1 VALLWL
7 LARQRVAQLGY
18 ILTMLNVTYYG
29 MIWQRTDDL
38 ATPAAAA
45 FMAGATELYFA
56 HRALR
61 KNVQ

>member
-1 VALLWL
+1 MALLWL

-29 MIWQRTDDL
+29 MIWQHTGDL

-45 FMAGATELYFA
+45 FMAGATEMYFA
-56 HRALR
+56 HKVLR
-61 KNVQ
+61 EE